1 MSPCTYVNKGP
12 RAGPDASTLTRI
24 RQRDVPDDRCYECC
38 RRVRLRLLPPQTP
51 TTTTPNDLQAPGQ
64 GHSAEIGP
72 VLDMGASMDRLSLTH
87 LWPPPPR
94 HATPPRPSR
103 RDAAACLSTLAGSV
117 PKPPPLAH
125 RASAAVGQWPR
136 WSKTWVTFCSGPWH
150 TSQQLLGRFFVL
162 SPSGEVT
169 FDYVKTP
176 PPAIVCSGRTLGE
189 K

>member
-1 MSPCTYVNKGP
+1 MLHMKPSLMSPCTYVNKGP

-117 PKPPPLAH
+117 PKPPPTRPQGKCRGGAVATMEQDMGHPPLRPVAH
-125 RASAAVGQWPR
+125 LSTASRAV
-136 WSKTWVTFCSGPWH
+136 FCP
-150 TSQQLLGRFFVL
+150 
-162 SPSGEVT
+162 
-169 FDYVKTP
+169 
-176 PPAIVCSGRTLGE
+176 ITLGGGDI
-189 K
+189 